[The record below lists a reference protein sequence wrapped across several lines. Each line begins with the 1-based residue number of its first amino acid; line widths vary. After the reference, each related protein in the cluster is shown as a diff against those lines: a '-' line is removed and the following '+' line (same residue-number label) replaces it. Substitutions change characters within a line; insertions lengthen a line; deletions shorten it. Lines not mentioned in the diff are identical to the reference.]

1 MRRWILRVGLGVAM
15 LLPVLLVAQVPSPPP
30 GPGAGVPPLR
40 IFLDCPTYRC
50 DPDFFRAEFA
60 YADFVRSPEDAEV
73 HVLVSEVR
81 TGSGGEEFTLT
92 MLGRRQYDGRAD
104 TLRVYT
110 RPDATEDD
118 TRRAIAGRL
127 GLALGRYVADR
138 PGAERFALKF
148 TAPAADRAAV
158 TQARRDPWNYWT
170 YRVSVNSF
178 LNGEQSY
185 KSGSYYGNVSASRV
199 TEALKIQFNGYG
211 NYNRNEYAID
221 DTTSIVNEQRSYGT
235 SLLVAPSLGHHWSW
249 ATRVSASQSS
259 YQNQDAALKGAA
271 GLEYDFWPYEQV
283 TRRLLTLRWLL
294 EVDHFRYHETTLYGK
309 DTETRP
315 ASTLELDVSA
325 TQPWGSL
332 GASLESAAYLDDL
345 SKHHVELNGNMDIRL
360 VRGLSLSIY
369 GDIAS
374 VHDQIYLSAAGATPQ
389 EILLRQHQLATNYTY
404 FTSIGLSYTF
414 GSVFNNVVNPR
425 FR

>member
-1 MRRWILRVGLGVAM
+1 MQRWILRIGLLLACLSSATVA
-15 LLPVLLVAQVPSPPP
+15 AQEVPPPSP
-30 GPGAGVPPLR
+30 GGGAPPLR
-40 IFLDCPTYRC
+40 IFLDCPEYRC
-50 DPDFFRAEFA
+50 GSDFFRTEFA
-60 YADFVRSPEDAEV
+60 YADFVRNPEDAEI

-92 MLGRRQYDGRAD
+92 VLGRRQYEGRAD
-104 TLRVYT
+104 TVRAYT

-118 TRRAIAGRL
+118 TRRAIARRL

-138 PGAERFALKF
+138 PGAERFALTF
-148 TAPAADRAAV
+148 TAPPLDRTAV
-158 TQARRDPWNYWT
+158 TQRARDPWNYWT

-185 KSGSYYGNVSASRV
+185 KSGSYYGNLNASRI
-199 TEALKIQFNGYG
+199 TEGLKIQFNANG

-221 DTTSIVNEQRSYGT
+221 DTTSVVNEQRSFGT
-235 SLLVAPSLGHHWSW
+235 SLLVAPSLGRHWSW

-259 YQNQDAALKGAA
+259 YQNQDAALKGFA
-271 GLEYDFWPYEQV
+271 GVEYDFWPYEQV
-283 TRRLLTLRWLL
+283 THRLLTLRWLL

-309 DTETRP
+309 DAETRP

-325 TQPWGSL
+325 TQPWGSV
-332 GASLESAAYLDDL
+332 GASLENAAYLDDL
-345 SKHHVELNGNMDIRL
+345 SKHHVELNGSVDIR
-360 VRGLSLSIY
+360 VFRGLSLSVY
-369 GDIAS
+369 GDVAS
-374 VHDQIYLSAAGATPQ
+374 VHDQIYLPAGGATPE
-389 EILLRQHQLATNYTY
+389 EILLRRHQLATNYTY